1 MYLSYMVYVKFTY
14 RKSQYFRWLSRRS
27 FDLGNR
33 RKLLQSGW
41 FWLISGTQSV
51 FWSDSF
57 SSFGFKKFWDAFENR
72 STIFRK
78 WVCLAVRL
86 HLPWVCVW
94 WVFVALI
101 SVLILLFTLFLHLI
115 CRVFVFVVRL
125 CLLLQF
131 VCVFFFFFLIKCR
144 YLYFPIRCMSVHLY
158 LSCCVFV
165 YTNDLAFFLVVRL
178 SLTWLC
184 LCWSLRLPC
193 VCCVCHLAI
202 F

>member
-57 SSFGFKKFWDAFENR
+57 SSFGFKNFWDTFENR
-72 STIFRK
+72 STTWRK

-125 CLLLQF
+125 RLLLQF
-131 VCVFFFFFLIKCR
+131 VCVFFLLFLNQVSAFVFPDT
-144 YLYFPIRCMSVHLY
+144 LYVCAFVFILLCI
-158 LSCCVFV
+158 CVQ
-165 YTNDLAFFLVVRL
+165 
-178 SLTWLC
+178 
-184 LCWSLRLPC
+184 
-193 VCCVCHLAI
+193 
-202 F
+202 